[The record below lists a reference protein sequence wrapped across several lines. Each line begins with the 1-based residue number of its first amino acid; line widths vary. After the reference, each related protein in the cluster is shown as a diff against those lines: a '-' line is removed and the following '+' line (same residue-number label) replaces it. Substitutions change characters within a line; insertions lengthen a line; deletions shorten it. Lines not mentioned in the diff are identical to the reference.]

1 LRLRTFGGLWIDRPA
16 AGSEATQRPRTLALL
31 AILAT
36 ADAAGIPRERVM
48 AVLWS
53 EVDEDRAR
61 HGLSQALYNLRRDL
75 GDDVV
80 LTTPALRLDP
90 TRISS
95 DVAEFRA
102 AVAAKA
108 WKTAATLYTGP
119 FLDGFHLSDAPE
131 FERWAESQRATFA
144 TAGIRAIEIL
154 AKSAAEAGELEVAAE
169 HWHRLTRLEPA
180 DPRLAASYMET
191 LAALGDRAAALA
203 HGRAHA
209 ELIRRE
215 YEEEPHGAIARL
227 MHRLSELHVTGS
239 HQITPTKISLPAPD
253 ATTSYTPR
261 THSGTTSG
269 ARPGTTGVPRRGLV
283 AAAIVGIAL
292 AAAVGWRWTRATH
305 PTGRP
310 VLAVGTI
317 RDLAA
322 PDSAALARVLREMFS
337 TDLGRLDNVQVV
349 ANSRMLELTPRD
361 ADTSRTA
368 FTDAARRAGATDV
381 VEGELIPLGT
391 GRLRLEVRRVDVTT
405 GLVRAG
411 YRVSGIDR
419 IALFDSVTAL
429 MAADLRVP
437 APSSSLADI
446 STRSPV
452 AYRLYEEGLRALYQ
466 FHNIDEANRLLRE
479 AVHEDSTFVMAV
491 YETWRIAQSTGQP
504 DEAQL
509 AERVLGLASRASSRD
524 RLVIVTHVGAERND
538 PRAVAAAESLAT
550 DFPRDPEALVRAGE
564 VVPSLARAVGLLDS
578 AIALDSAA
586 GSGGGRGEAALC
598 RVCEAFAVL
607 TSRYDWADSGDA
619 ARRTLGRWQ
628 RLQPN
633 DTRPWELLAQHFIAL
648 GRRTEAE
655 AALRQ
660 YDARGGRFA
669 NVHFTN
675 LITSLRLEDLDAVDR
690 ACSEGL
696 SGTDDATR
704 AQYRWY
710 CVIVL
715 RMEGRFRDALMLAR
729 DGRSPWPNSARRPLP
744 PELYEQASVHLDA
757 GAALVAAKEF
767 RAILA
772 AQDTARMPDGI
783 RARQTAWLLTLV
795 ATASVAGGDTLT
807 ARVLVDSI
815 ERVGRL
821 SGFRRDPLLHHF
833 VRGLLEAAAHHD
845 DAAVRE
851 YRAAMDSP
859 TYGYTRI
866 NYELGRSLLALHRA
880 TEAIPVVQA
889 ALRGGIEGSNLY
901 VTRTAL
907 HELLA
912 QLFDAA
918 GRRDSAASHYSSVER
933 AWRSADPSLR
943 PRYDAARRGEPS
955 SRKY

>member
-1 LRLRTFGGLWIDRPA
+1 
-16 AGSEATQRPRTLALL
+16 
-31 AILAT
+31 
-36 ADAAGIPRERVM
+36 
-48 AVLWS
+48 
-53 EVDEDRAR
+53 
-61 HGLSQALYNLRRDL
+61 
-75 GDDVV
+75 
-80 LTTPALRLDP
+80 
-90 TRISS
+90 
-95 DVAEFRA
+95 
-102 AVAAKA
+102 
-108 WKTAATLYTGP
+108 
-119 FLDGFHLSDAPE
+119 
-131 FERWAESQRATFA
+131 
-144 TAGIRAIEIL
+144 
-154 AKSAAEAGELEVAAE
+154 
-169 HWHRLTRLEPA
+169 
-180 DPRLAASYMET
+180 
-191 LAALGDRAAALA
+191 
-203 HGRAHA
+203 
-209 ELIRRE
+209 
-215 YEEEPHGAIARL
+215 
-227 MHRLSELHVTGS
+227 
-239 HQITPTKISLPAPD
+239 
-253 ATTSYTPR
+253 
-261 THSGTTSG
+261 
-269 ARPGTTGVPRRGLV
+269 
-283 AAAIVGIAL
+283 
-292 AAAVGWRWTRATH
+292 
-305 PTGRP
+305 
-310 VLAVGTI
+310 
-317 RDLAA
+317 
-322 PDSAALARVLREMFS
+322 
-337 TDLGRLDNVQVV
+337 
-349 ANSRMLELTPRD
+349 
-361 ADTSRTA
+361 
-368 FTDAARRAGATDV
+368 
-381 VEGELIPLGT
+381 
-391 GRLRLEVRRVDVTT
+391 
-405 GLVRAG
+405 
-411 YRVSGIDR
+411 
-419 IALFDSVTAL
+419 
-429 MAADLRVP
+429 
-437 APSSSLADI
+437 
-446 STRSPV
+446 
-452 AYRLYEEGLRALYQ
+452 
-466 FHNIDEANRLLRE
+466 
-479 AVHEDSTFVMAV
+479 
-491 YETWRIAQSTGQP
+491 
-504 DEAQL
+504 
-509 AERVLGLASRASSRD
+509 
-524 RLVIVTHVGAERND
+524 
-538 PRAVAAAESLAT
+538 
-550 DFPRDPEALVRAGE
+550 
-564 VVPSLARAVGLLDS
+564 
-578 AIALDSAA
+578 
-586 GSGGGRGEAALC
+586 
-598 RVCEAFAVL
+598 
-607 TSRYDWADSGDA
+607 
-619 ARRTLGRWQ
+619 
-628 RLQPN
+628 LQPN